1 MKLKVAVE
9 RMMRLLQAI
18 GLILTSYTGLIA
30 LLQPS
35 SSAAMHISTR
45 LTLVSLQDFFNVTRR
60 SIRTLW
66 FLRSFQSS
74 YKQYISSQPKGVEDW
89 LDVLAGSV
97 LGIFGLLETV
107 TLPDMMSITGIA
119 IFGPRQSKELNV
131 QAQVF
136 WFLGLLAMVLSAGV
150 KIFRLFAE
158 RALPLGADFGAEK
171 EEAED
176 EKTNGGGNKAG
187 QANKLAKQC
196 AAEKKRKQH
205 KDDVAKATQA
215 QISALGLKI
224 VNDMLDM
231 VIPANVCGWTNVHPG
246 QVGIAMMITSLI
258 TLRGHWDRCGQALQ

>member
-1 MKLKVAVE
+1 
-9 RMMRLLQAI
+9 MRLLQAI

-35 SSAAMHISTR
+35 SIAAIHVSTR

-74 YKQYISSQPKGVEDW
+74 YKQYISPQPKGVEDW

-107 TLPDMMSITGIA
+107 TLPDMMSIPGIA
-119 IFGPRQSKELNV
+119 IFGPRHSKELNV

-158 RALPLGADFGAEK
+158 RALPLGADFGAEN
-171 EEAED
+171 EVED
-176 EKTNGGGNKAG
+176 EKTNGGENKSV
-187 QANKLAKQC
+187 QANKLAKQRE
-196 AAEKKRKQH
+196 AEKKRKQQ
-205 KDDVAKATQA
+205 KDDVEKATQA

-231 VIPANVCGWTNVHPG
+231 VIPANVCGWTNFHPG

-258 TLRGHWDRCGQALQ
+258 TLHGHWDRCGQALQ